1 MKAIGGILLVIVLLL
16 AILIMAPAAL
26 DAAAGLSDRQPLT
39 LNVQQLQQL
48 QQQIQPQV
56 IIVQPEQ
63 PAPAVIDPTLA
74 PAVNQPPP
82 AVINQPAATATPDPA
97 VIQANS
103 EAMAAPAACGRR
115 GCPGQRATATP
126 GYGR

>member
-1 MKAIGGILLVIVLLL
+1 MKAIGSILLIIVLLL

-26 DAAAGLSDRQPLT
+26 DAAAGLTDRQPLT

-63 PAPAVIDPTLA
+63 PAPANLD
-74 PAVNQPPP
+74 QPPAT
-82 AVINQPAATATPDPA
+82 AVPPPVAINRPAATATPDPA
-97 VIQANS
+97 VIQANT